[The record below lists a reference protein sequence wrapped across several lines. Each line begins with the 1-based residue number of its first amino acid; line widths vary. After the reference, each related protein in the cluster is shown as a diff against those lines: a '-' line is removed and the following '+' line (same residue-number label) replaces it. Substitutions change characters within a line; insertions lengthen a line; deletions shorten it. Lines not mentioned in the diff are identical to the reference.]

1 MTTASG
7 GAVEEESRRKRGGGR
22 GGETNDRPN
31 VRRLVSQAFGGVFGV
46 VFCWR
51 VGENMGWGGANGVL
65 DSCVYLT
72 KKQKKKKKEKVSSL

>member
-1 MTTASG
+1 VAPWKKSRDGKEGVGEGVKLTT
-7 GAVEEESRRKRGGGR
+7 
-22 GGETNDRPN
+22 DPN